1 MSWGTDMRNRPYGD
15 ELLEV
20 ARRVLLDELLP
31 LLPSERTYDVRM
43 IANAM
48 AIAAR
53 ELKLQAAGDV
63 DTIEKIARFYRD
75 VGAVAPAHPSEATLA
90 RHIRERL
97 IDQADFQALHALL
110 LSMTRAKLAV
120 SNPKYLLG

>member
-1 MSWGTDMRNRPYGD
+1 MSWDTDMQNRPCGD

-31 LLPSERTYDVRM
+31 LLPPEKTYDVRM
-43 IANAM
+43 VANAM

-53 ELKLQAAGDV
+53 ELKKQATGDV
-63 DTIEKIARFYRD
+63 DSSEEIARFYRQI
-75 VGAVAPAHPSEATLA
+75 GADDPAHPSEATLA

-110 LSMTRAKLAV
+110 LSMTQAKLAV
-120 SNPKYLLG
+120 SNPKYLLR